1 MKSFIQ
7 TLIAE
12 PFGGSESLQTMQ
24 GMLLALL
31 VTVVLSACMMLVY
44 RFCHDGLTYRRKFNI
59 TLIMLALS
67 STLLLAVIQNNPLFS
82 LGALGALSICRIRT
96 NTKDPRDLG
105 FVFWALMIG
114 VSSAMGAFVVGA
126 IGSLVI
132 GAVIMILTKTEKT
145 QNYTAVVVRGE
156 KDRLADVQEL
166 FRETPGSRLQS
177 ENLTADQFELVYELK
192 EQKNEDDVLMAILGS
207 MDGVRDVNV
216 LAPKTLVA

>member
-1 MKSFIQ
+1 M
-7 TLIAE
+7 IAT
-12 PFGGSESLQTMQ
+12 PFGSSESLQTTQ
-24 GMLLALL
+24 GLLFTLL
-31 VTVVLSACMMLVY
+31 VTVALCSCMMLVY
-44 RFCHDGLTYRRKFNI
+44 RFCHDGLTYQRKFNI
-59 TLIMLALS
+59 TLTMLALS
-67 STLLLAVIQNNPLFS
+67 SNLLLAVIQNNPLFS

-126 IGSLVI
+126 VGSLVI
-132 GAVIMILTKTEKT
+132 GAVIMILHKTEKT

-156 KDRLADVQEL
+156 KERLADVQEL

-177 ENLTADQFELVYELK
+177 ENLTADQFEVVYELK
-192 EQKNEDDVLMAILGS
+192 DQKNEDEVLMTILGS
-207 MDGVRDVNV
+207 MDGVCDVNI

>member
-12 PFGGSESLQTMQ
+12 PFGGGESLQTMQ
-24 GMLLALL
+24 GLLSALL

-44 RFCHDGLTYRRKFNI
+44 RFCHDGLTYQRKFNI

-67 STLLLAVIQNNPLFS
+67 STLLLTVIQNNPLFS

-126 IGSLVI
+126 AGSLVI
-132 GAVIMILTKTEKT
+132 GAVIMILQKTETT
-145 QNYTAVVVRGE
+145 QKYTAVVVRGE
-156 KDRLADVQEL
+156 KRSFADVQEL

-177 ENLTADQFELVYELK
+177 ENLTADQFEVVYELK
-192 EQKNEDDVLMAILGS
+192 DQKKDDHILMTILGS